1 MTNVVALTDGT
12 TTISLSSSGCLLTNY
27 TPQTPE
33 PDGAGGWKP
42 VTEAIEFAIT
52 DSTVAAVQARFN
64 AIERLLWRAS
74 RAQMGDRPKVYL
86 TLQTGADTAAQR
98 SEIIN
103 WRLTLGE
110 DAVVGLYQRVLEV
123 RLLLSRRPW
132 WEGAEV
138 ELQLSTSN
146 QTAATGGRTIR
157 NHDDGGTGDDNW
169 VQIAAAQ
176 VGGVL
181 PAPARVELTNTTGSA
196 QAYARLWMAV
206 NAFSDPANFV
216 HMIEAES
223 RAAGIGTVT
232 SDASCSNGSRLDVTL
247 SAGASGVINFWI
259 NAAQLQ
265 RTRGRRFRL
274 LARFAANTGTPTITP
289 RLVDDTGNTPLWFG
303 ESVIVATQGQ
313 HIADLGTVALPVG
326 GWGSNYGGVA
336 LSLSCRGAMNAQLDF
351 IQLTPLDS
359 YRYVELFGYA
369 VANNAAL
376 VDDGIEDRTYVL
388 SGGVAYP
395 YAAPRGSPLL
405 LQPNTTQRIIFLHQT
420 ATAAPISSAFSVRV
434 YHRPRRLTL

>member
-1 MTNVVALTDGT
+1 MHVLNLTDGT
-12 TTISLSSSGCLLTNY
+12 TTISLTTSGVMLRSY
-27 TPQTPE
+27 TPT
-33 PDGAGGWKP
+33 AGRDEQP
-42 VTEAIEFAIT
+42 VTESIDLMVYGASTTAMQSRINDIERMLAAARRRAKTNMGARVYLQFQPIG
-52 DSTVAAVQARFN
+52 DST
-64 AIERLLWRAS
+64 LW
-74 RAQMGDRPKVYL
+74 
-86 TLQTGADTAAQR
+86 R
-98 SEIIN
+98 SEILSGVLALDETA
-103 WRLTLGE
+103 LTVFGQAQVRAAL
-110 DAVVGLYQRVLEV
+110 VVTRVGY
-123 RLLLSRRPW
+123 

-138 ELQLSTSN
+138 ELQLSTST
-146 QTAATGGRTIR
+146 QAAATGGRTVR
-157 NHDDGGTGDDNW
+157 NHDDGDSGDDNW
-169 VQIAAAQ
+169 VQIAASQ

-181 PAPARVELTNTTGSA
+181 PAPARVLLTNTTGSA

>member
-12 TTISLSSSGCLLTNY
+12 TTISLSSNGCLLTNY

-42 VTEAIEFAIT
+42 VTEAIEFVIA
-52 DSTVAAVQARFN
+52 DATVAAVQAKFN
-64 AIERLLWRAS
+64 AIERLLWRVA
-74 RAQMGDRPKVYL
+74 RAQRGDRPRVYL

-123 RLLLSRRPW
+123 RLLLSRQPW

-146 QTAATGGRTIR
+146 QSAATGGRTIR
-157 NHDDGGTGDDNW
+157 NHDDSGTGDDNW

-196 QAYARLWMAV
+196 QAYTKVWMAV
-206 NAFSDPANFV
+206 NAFSAPANFV
-216 HMIEAES
+216 HVLEGES
-223 RAAGIGTVT
+223 RSGGIGTVT
-232 SDASCSNGSRLDVTL
+232 ADATCSNGSRLDVSL
-247 SAGASGVINFWI
+247 GAGVGGSINYWI
-259 NAAQLQ
+259 NSTQLQ
-265 RTRGRRFRL
+265 RTQGRRFRL

-289 RLVDDTGNTPLWFG
+289 RLVDDTGNVTLWRG
-303 ESVIVATQGQ
+303 ESVIISTQGQ
-313 HIADLGTVALPVG
+313 HIADLGTVTLPVG
-326 GWGSNYGGVA
+326 GWGANYGGVT

-351 IQLTPLDS
+351 VQLTPLDS
-359 YRYVELFGYA
+359 YRYVELFGYS
-369 VANNAAL
+369 VNNNATL
-376 VDDGIEDRTYVL
+376 VDDGIDERTYVL
-388 SGGVAYP
+388 ISGVAYP
-395 YAAPRGSPLL
+395 YAAPRGAPLL
-405 LQPNTTQRIIFLHQT
+405 LYPNTTQRIIFLHQT
-420 ATAAPISSAFSVRV
+420 STAAPIANAFSVRV
-434 YHRPRRLTL
+434 YYRPRRLTL